1 MTAVPTVTVE
11 IDGTTV
17 DAVTL
22 ADITITHG
30 RGNTSE
36 QPAPASCSLTL
47 LTGNGTLVPEVGMS
61 VAVTATVS
69 AVDYPRFVGRVTS
82 VTAGYRTTTVTATSD
97 ALGRLARLSAPD
109 YRFDAS
115 LTGVGENL
123 NALLTATGALKGVYA
138 ITFTYS
144 AGDTT
149 VLPEYVVPAGSVL
162 AQCQALAGFDVSGV
176 FYETPAGGL
185 VFEDSTDRPFPLGT
199 SADIYF
205 NVAVSGG
212 GDSPVLED
220 WQAVQSLD
228 TVTNSAT
235 VTYGRPS
242 AAVTVTDETSVSA
255 YGLYAQ
261 TVEFPVVSAN
271 DAIRKANR
279 LVANGADPR
288 TVTNPVTVELGELST
303 GGQAALL
310 SAVVGTSVG
319 WLPGASAAGIPG
331 LPEACFIEGWVERI
345 KGQGGYVGRHT
356 MALTLSDVALT
367 RTMQTWAAVPPT
379 RTWAGV
385 GATTTWYQVAGT
397 PIT

>member
-1 MTAVPTVTVE
+1 MTAVPTVTVK

-17 DAVTL
+17 DAVTI

-30 RGNTSE
+30 RANTGE
-36 QPAPASCSLTL
+36 QPAPASCSMTL
-47 LTGNGTLVPEVGMS
+47 LTGNGTLVPEVGMT
-61 VAVTATVS
+61 VNVKATVS
-69 AVDYPRFVGRVTS
+69 ATDYTRFVGRITS
-82 VTAGYRTTTVTATSD
+82 VTAGYRTTNVTATSS
-97 ALGRLARLSAPD
+97 ALGALARLSAPD
-109 YRFDAS
+109 YKFDAN

-123 NALLTATGALKGVYA
+123 NALLTATAALKGPPPM
-138 ITFTYS
+138 TFTYS
-144 AGDTT
+144 TGDTT

-176 FYETPAGGL
+176 FYETPDGNL

-205 NVAVSGG
+205 NVAISGG
-212 GDSPVLED
+212 GDSPILED

-228 TVTNSAT
+228 TLTNSAT

-242 AAVTVTDETSVSA
+242 SAVTVTDSTSVSA

-261 TVEFPVVSAN
+261 TVEFPVVSAS

-279 LVANGADPR
+279 MVANGADPR

-303 GGQAALL
+303 GAQGNLL
-310 SAVVGTSVG
+310 AAVVGTSVG

-345 KGQGGYVGRHT
+345 KGQGGYKGRHT

-367 RTMQTWAAVPPT
+367 RTMQTWAAVPGT

-385 GATTTWYQVAGT
+385 GPSVTWYQVAGT

>member
-1 MTAVPTVTVE
+1 MTAVPTVTVKV
-11 IDGTTV
+11 DGVTV
-17 DAVTL
+17 DAVTI
-22 ADITITHG
+22 ADITIAHG

-36 QPAPASCSLTL
+36 QPNPASCSLTL
-47 LTGNGTLVPEVGMS
+47 LTANGTLVPEVGMT
-61 VAVTATVS
+61 VNVKATVG
-69 AVDYPRFVGRVTS
+69 VTDYTRFVGRVTS
-82 VTAGYRTTTVTATSD
+82 VNAGYRTTTVTATSD
-97 ALGRLARLSAPD
+97 ALGRLARLSGPD
-109 YRFDAS
+109 YRFDNN
-115 LTGVGENL
+115 LTGVGANID
-123 NALLTATGALKGVYA
+123 ALLTATGALKGVYA
-138 ITFTYS
+138 VTFTYS
-144 AGDTT
+144 TGDTT
-149 VLPEYVVPAGSVL
+149 VLPEFVVPAGSVL

-176 FYETPAGGL
+176 FYETPGGNL
-185 VFEDSTDRPFPLGT
+185 VFEDSTDRPFPNGT

-212 GDSPVLED
+212 GDSPILED
-220 WQAVQSLD
+220 WSAVQSLD
-228 TVTNSAT
+228 TLTNSAT

-242 AAVTVTDETSVSA
+242 AAVTVTDETSVST

-261 TVEFPVVSAN
+261 SVEFPVVSAS

-303 GGQAALL
+303 GLQGGLL
-310 SAVVGTSVG
+310 SATVGTSVG

-345 KGQGGYVGRHT
+345 KGQGGYKGRHT

-367 RTMQTWAAVPPT
+367 RTMQTWADVPAA

-385 GATTTWYQVAGT
+385 GASVTWYQVAGT